1 MKTRDD
7 AVLGD
12 RSLTVAAL
20 RAAAALLWAL
30 VFSLPLEKGI
40 EFPGLGTISR
50 LVGWAAFA
58 VAALAAVRRRRLR
71 APNAALALA
80 AAFAAWS
87 ALTWFWSVSRPAT
100 ASRAATMAQLF
111 AMAWIIWEFCRTRR
125 ALFGLMAAYLAGC
138 TASSV
143 WTVVRAA
150 LNQQTNY
157 RRFATAGFDPN
168 DLGITLALA
177 LPMAL
182 YLASR
187 TRGAAPW
194 LCRAAAALCIGAILL
209 TASRT
214 ALVAAVAAFL
224 FSVLTWRRST
234 WLNRVGSVAL
244 LALFALGAM
253 RMAPTASRQR
263 LATLPGE
270 LAGGTFHNRTRIWKA
285 GVRLRA
291 ALGVGA
297 GAFPDAV
304 APTLGRSPIPTRPYT
319 AHNTFLS
326 VLVETGAAG
335 FLLFGALLLTLA
347 FYAWTMAPWER
358 ALWLASLLV
367 WTVGVS
373 TLTWEHRKPTWL
385 LFALIMASWALIF
398 RPGER
403 DS

>member
-1 MKTRDD
+1 VKTRGD
-7 AVLGD
+7 AFF
-12 RSLTVAAL
+12 A
-20 RAAAALLWAL
+20 RAAAALLWLL
-30 VFSLPLEKGI
+30 VFSLPLEKGL

-50 LVGWAAFA
+50 VIGWAAFGVA
-58 VAALAAVRRRRLR
+58 VLAAVRRRSLR

-80 AAFAAWS
+80 AAFTAWS
-87 ALTWFWSVSRPAT
+87 ALTWFWSVFRPAT
-100 ASRAATMAQLF
+100 ASHAATLAQLL
-111 AMAWIIWEFCRTRR
+111 AMAWIVWEFCRTRR

-138 TASSV
+138 AASSV

-168 DLGITLALA
+168 DLGVTLALA

-182 YLASR
+182 YLTAR
-187 TRGAAPW
+187 TRGAGPW
-194 LCRAAAALCIGAILL
+194 LCRAAAALGIAAILL

-214 ALVAAVAAFL
+214 ALVAVVAAFL
-224 FSVLTWRRST
+224 FSALTWRRST
-234 WLNRVGSVAL
+234 WSNRISSVAL
-244 LALFALGAM
+244 LALFALGAA
-253 RMAPTASRQR
+253 RMAPPASRQR

-285 GVRLRA
+285 GVILLERHW

-297 GAFPDAV
+297 GAYPDAV
-304 APTLGRSPIPTRPYT
+304 APSLGRSPIPSQPYT

-347 FYAWTMAPWER
+347 FFAWMMAPWER
-358 ALWLASLLV
+358 ALWLTSLLV

-373 TLTWEHRKPTWL
+373 TLTWEHRKPAWL

-398 RPGER
+398 LPGER
-403 DS
+403 DA

>member
-1 MKTRDD
+1 MRTHSD
-7 AVLGD
+7 AFL
-12 RSLTVAAL
+12 A
-20 RAAAALLWAL
+20 RAAAALLWLL
-30 VFSLPLEKGI
+30 VFSLPLEKGL

-50 LVGWAAFA
+50 VVGWAAFA
-58 VAALAAVRRRRLR
+58 AAALTVAHRRPVR

-80 AAFAAWS
+80 AAFTAWS
-87 ALTWFWSVSRPAT
+87 ALTWFWSVGRPAT
-100 ASRAATMAQLF
+100 ASHAATLAQLL
-111 AMAWIIWEFCRTRR
+111 AMAWIVWEFCRTRR
-125 ALFGLMAAYLAGC
+125 ALFGLMTAYLAGC
-138 TASSV
+138 AVSSV

-150 LNQQTNY
+150 LNEQTNY

-168 DLGITLALA
+168 DLGVTLALA

-182 YLASR
+182 YLAAR
-187 TRGAAPW
+187 TRGAGPW
-194 LCRAAAALCIGAILL
+194 LCRAAAALGIAAILL

-224 FSVLTWRRST
+224 FSALTWPRST
-234 WLNRVGSVAL
+234 WSNRISSVAL
-244 LALFALGAM
+244 LALLALGAA
-253 RMAPTASRQR
+253 RMAPMASRQR

-270 LAGGTFHNRTRIWKA
+270 LAGGTFHNRVRIWKA
-285 GVRLRA
+285 GVVLLERRWA
-291 ALGVGA
+291 VGVGA
-297 GAFPDAV
+297 GAYPDAV
-304 APTLGRSPIPTRPYT
+304 APSLGRSPIPNRPYT

-347 FYAWTMAPWER
+347 FFAWMMAPWER
-358 ALWLASLLV
+358 SLWLTSLLG

-385 LFALIMASWALIF
+385 LFAMIMASWALIF

-403 DS
+403 DA

>member
-1 MKTRDD
+1 VKTRHDTFL
-7 AVLGD
+7 A
-12 RSLTVAAL
+12 
-20 RAAAALLWAL
+20 RAAVALLWLL

-50 LVGWAAFA
+50 IVGWAAFA
-58 VAALAAVRRRRLR
+58 VSALAVPRRRSLR

-80 AAFAAWS
+80 AAFTAWS
-87 ALTWFWSVSRPAT
+87 AVTWLWSVSRPAT
-100 ASRAATMAQLF
+100 ATRAATMAQLF
-111 AMAWIIWEFCRTRR
+111 AMAWLVWEFCRTRR

-168 DLGITLALA
+168 DLGVTLALA
-177 LPMAL
+177 LPMAF
-182 YLASR
+182 YLAAR

-234 WLNRVGSVAL
+234 WSNRVGIVAL
-244 LALFALGAM
+244 LALFALGAV

-270 LAGGTFHNRTRIWKA
+270 LAGGTFHNRTRIWNA
-285 GVRLRA
+285 GVKLLKRHA
-291 ALGVGA
+291 ALGIGA

-304 APTLGRSPIPTRPYT
+304 AGALGRSPIPTQPYT
-319 AHNTFLS
+319 AHDTFLS

-347 FYAWTMAPWER
+347 FFAWMMAPWER
-358 ALWLASLLV
+358 ALWIASLLV
-367 WTVGVS
+367 WMVGVS

-398 RPGER
+398 RPEER

>member
-1 MKTRDD
+1 VKTR
-7 AVLGD
+7 GD
-12 RSLTVAAL
+12 LFLA

-30 VFSLPLEKGI
+30 VFSLPLEKGL

-50 LVGWAAFA
+50 IVGWAAFA
-58 VAALAAVRRRRLR
+58 VGALAVVRRRSLR

-80 AAFAAWS
+80 AAFTAWS
-87 ALTWFWSVSRPAT
+87 ALTWFWSVGRPAT
-100 ASRAATMAQLF
+100 VTRAATMAQLF
-111 AMAWIIWEFCRTRR
+111 AMAWLIWEFCRTHR
-125 ALFGLMAAYLAGC
+125 ALLGLMAAYLAGC
-138 TASSV
+138 SASSV

-168 DLGITLALA
+168 DLGVTLALA

-182 YLASR
+182 YFAAR

-194 LCRAAAALCIGAILL
+194 LCRAAAALSIGAILL

-234 WLNRVGSVAL
+234 WSNRVGSVAL
-244 LALFALGAM
+244 LVLFALGAA

-285 GVRLRA
+285 GVRLLNRHA
-291 ALGVGA
+291 ALGIGA
-297 GAFPDAV
+297 GAYPDAV
-304 APTLGRSPIPTRPYT
+304 APALGRSPIPTQPYT
-319 AHNTFLS
+319 GHDTFLS
-326 VLVETGAAG
+326 VLVETGVAG
-335 FLLFGALLLTLA
+335 FLLFAALLLTLA
-347 FYAWTMAPWER
+347 FFAWMTAPWER
-358 ALWLASLLV
+358 ALWLTSLLV

-373 TLTWEHRKPTWL
+373 TLTWEHRKPAWL

-398 RPGER
+398 RPGES